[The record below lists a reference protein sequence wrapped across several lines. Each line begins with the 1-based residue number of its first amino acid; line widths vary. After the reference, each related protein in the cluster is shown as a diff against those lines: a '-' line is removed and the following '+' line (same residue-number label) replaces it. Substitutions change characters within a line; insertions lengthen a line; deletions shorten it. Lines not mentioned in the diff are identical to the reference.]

1 MFVVESVV
9 FVVGCV
15 VLGVVDDGRRVV
27 VVVSVEVGC
36 IRVVLLRVDG
46 VAVVIGGGGFVDVVE
61 VVVVV
66 VDVVIVAV
74 VVVVVI
80 VVAFVV
86 GVVVVVRV
94 GIFGKGAFNK
104 VPEILINFS
113 LFQKRQHIISPT
125 ILTLLTC

>member
-15 VLGVVDDGRRVV
+15 VVGVVDDGRRVV
-27 VVVSVEVGC
+27 VVVSVVVGC
-36 IRVVLLRVDG
+36 LRVVLLRVDG
-46 VAVVIGGGGFVDVVE
+46 VAVVIGSFVDVVE

-66 VDVVIVAV
+66 EDVVIVAV

-80 VVAFVV
+80 VVAFFV

-104 VPEILINFS
+104 VPEILINFP